1 MERVTLTQQ
10 EQTRVRVLNEVNQG
24 TLSAREAAGLL
35 GLSVRQIRR
44 LMAAY
49 RTEGVAALAHGNRGK
64 APAHRID
71 ETARTQV
78 RTLAQTTYAGCNQHH
93 FTDLL
98 REREGILLSRSTVR
112 RILAEGG
119 IRSPRTH
126 RTAEHRAR
134 RERYPQEGMLIQ
146 MDGSPHA
153 WLEDRGPR
161 LCLIAAID
169 DATGTIPA
177 GVFREQEDAQ
187 GYLLLLR
194 DLVRSHGR
202 PVAVYH
208 DRHSIFIPPSQQKQ
222 TLEEQLAGRQPAT
235 QVSRALAELGIR
247 SIAAHSPQAKGRI
260 ERLFGTLQDRL
271 LVELRL
277 AGATTCAEA
286 NRVLAAFLPRFNA
299 QFRVTAREPGTAY
312 RALDAGCEVEGI
324 CCFRY
329 ERTVAADNTVRLGE
343 HRIQLAA
350 GSTRMSYAKVRVEIQ
365 ERLDG
370 ALVVVH
376 DGTMLA
382 TTPAPAEAPL
392 LRARPTNRP
401 KPRQEEPQPVAVA
414 AAGGSGGMWAAD
426 SGARSPANEP
436 GRPHIPAARKPAS
449 DHPFRRSYKTMR
461 VTQSLDT

>member
-1 MERVTLTQQ
+1 MTQQ

-49 RTEGVAALAHGNRGK
+49 RTEGVAALAHGNRGQL
-64 APAHRID
+64 PAHTID
-71 ETARTQV
+71 TETRERVRELART
-78 RTLAQTTYAGCNQHH
+78 RYAGCNQHH

-98 REREGILLSRSTVR
+98 REREGMYLSRSTVR

-126 RTAEHRAR
+126 RTPEHRSR

-194 DLVRSHGR
+194 DLIRTHGR

-208 DRHSIFIPPSQQKQ
+208 DRHSIFIPPAHQKQ
-222 TLEEQLAGRQPAT
+222 TLEEQLAGVEPAT

-277 AGATTCAEA
+277 AGATSCAEA
-286 NRVLAAFLPRFNA
+286 NRVLHAFLPRFNA
-299 QFRVTAREPGTAY
+299 QFAVAAREPGSAY
-312 RALDAGCEVEGI
+312 RVLAASCELEGI
-324 CCFRY
+324 CCFKY

-343 HRIQLAA
+343 HRIQLAPGPA
-350 GSTRMSYAKVRVEIQ
+350 RLSYAKVRVEIQ

-376 DGTMLA
+376 DGRVLA
-382 TTPAPAEAPL
+382 TTPAPAEAPV
-392 LRARPTNRP
+392 LRARATNRP

-414 AAGGSGGMWAAD
+414 AAVGRGDMWAAD
-426 SGARSPANEP
+426 AGASSPANQP
-436 GRPHIPAARKPAS
+436 GRPHIPPAGKPAP

-461 VTQSLDT
+461 VTKSLNT